1 MFELSWY
8 CRDMGNSR
16 QPFSARLVR
25 NEPDIGRC
33 SLTPR
38 PLSTIRLRGCGSR
51 HLDRPWPGASSRTV
65 RLPVVKTELVVPP
78 ERVSARRRR
87 HGSSARSPWSSTSP
101 PLMRAP
107 FVRGRARSR
116 PTWRARSIGR
126 AGTAERRLVPRRHGD
141 AQGVALAIAATAAAK
156 LPLEVEQPGVRRPAV
171 LQQLRVDVGPLSAGG
186 TGRDDHM
193 PGAQII
199 EPDGIARR
207 DVLALFHSSRAMPE
221 QAREQGPS
229 RLTLQLV
236 NRGATGL
243 WSCGSSTRPA
253 ARPLCPVRPRR
264 IRASGRLLRAG

>member
-51 HLDRPWPGASSRTV
+51 HLDRPWPGASRRTV

-87 HGSSARSPWSSTSP
+87 HGSSARSPWWSTSP
-101 PLMRAP
+101 PLMRPP

-126 AGTAERRLVPRRHGD
+126 AGTAERRSVPRRHGD
-141 AQGVALAIAATAAAK
+141 AQGVARR
-156 LPLEVEQPGVRRPAV
+156 LPQLLQRSFRWRSSSLVYGGRRCE
-171 LQQLRVDVGPLSAGG
+171 QLRVDVGPLSAGG
-186 TGRDDHM
+186 TGREDHM

-199 EPDGIARR
+199 EPDRIARR
-207 DVLALFHSSRAMPE
+207 DVLSYVPLRQSYSRA
-221 QAREQGPS
+221 GPLS
-229 RLTLQLV
+229 K
-236 NRGATGL
+236 GL
-243 WSCGSSTRPA
+243 RVLRFSS
-253 ARPLCPVRPRR
+253 
-264 IRASGRLLRAG
+264 

>member
-1 MFELSWY
+1 
-8 CRDMGNSR
+8 MGNSR

-126 AGTAERRLVPRRHGD
+126 AGIGERQFSSAAPWRRSRCCPGDCRSNCSEACARGRAAWCTAAGGAAAASRRCGSAFRRRHRLRRSHARRADRRG
-141 AQGVALAIAATAAAK
+141 GWHSAAGCSCFV
-156 LPLEVEQPGVRRPAV
+156 P
-171 LQQLRVDVGPLSAGG
+171 LQQSYA
-186 TGRDDHM
+186 
-193 PGAQII
+193 
-199 EPDGIARR
+199 
-207 DVLALFHSSRAMPE
+207 
-221 QAREQGPS
+221 
-229 RLTLQLV
+229 
-236 NRGATGL
+236 
-243 WSCGSSTRPA
+243 
-253 ARPLCPVRPRR
+253 
-264 IRASGRLLRAG
+264 RAGP

>member
-51 HLDRPWPGASSRTV
+51 HLDRPWPGASRRTV

-87 HGSSARSPWSSTSP
+87 HGSSARSPWWSTSP
-101 PLMRAP
+101 PLTRAP
-107 FVRGRARSR
+107 FVRARARSR
-116 PTWRARSIGR
+116 PTWRARSIRR
-126 AGTAERRLVPRRHGD
+126 AGTDERRSVPRRHGD
-141 AQGVALAIAATAAAK
+141 AQGVALAVAATAAAK

-171 LQQLRVDVGPLSAGG
+171 LQQLGVDVGPLSAGRHRSRRPRARHADRRA
-186 TGRDDHM
+186 GRHSAAGCSSYV
-193 PGAQII
+193 PLRQS
-199 EPDGIARR
+199 
-207 DVLALFHSSRAMPE
+207 SSRA
-221 QAREQGPS
+221 GPLS
-229 RLTLQLV
+229 K
-236 NRGATGL
+236 GL
-243 WSCGSSTRPA
+243 RVLRFSS
-253 ARPLCPVRPRR
+253 
-264 IRASGRLLRAG
+264 